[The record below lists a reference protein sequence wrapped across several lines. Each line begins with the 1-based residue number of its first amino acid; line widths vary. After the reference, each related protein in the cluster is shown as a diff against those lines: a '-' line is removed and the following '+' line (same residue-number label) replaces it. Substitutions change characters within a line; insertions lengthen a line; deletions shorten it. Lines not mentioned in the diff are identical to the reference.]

1 MLPETIQH
9 KIVNRI
15 VKKVS
20 PLKIILFGSYASDS
34 ATAGSDIDL
43 IIVKEKVAS
52 KIKESAKI
60 WNLLGDIPIPKD
72 IIVVS
77 RDEYNFYKEEAGSVF
92 RTANEKGIELY
103 VK

>member
-1 MLPETIQH
+1 MLPETIQN

-20 PLKIILFGSYASDS
+20 PLKIILFGSHASDS
-34 ATAGSDIDL
+34 TTAGSDIDL
-43 IIVKEKVAS
+43 IIVKNKVRS

-60 WNLLGDIPIPKD
+60 WNFLGDIPIPKD

-77 RDEYNFYKEEAGSVF
+77 REEYDFYKEEAGSVI
-92 RTANEKGIELY
+92 RTANEKGITLY